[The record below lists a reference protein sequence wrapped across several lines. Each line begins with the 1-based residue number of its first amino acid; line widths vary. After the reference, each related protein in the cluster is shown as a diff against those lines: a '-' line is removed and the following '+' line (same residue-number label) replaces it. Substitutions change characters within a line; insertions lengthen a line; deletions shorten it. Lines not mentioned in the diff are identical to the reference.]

1 MRRDRRQTGST
12 RAAKPTKME
21 LVWAVRERV
30 KPGPF
35 PWDPSMPATKKPTN
49 RELRRSFGS
58 NFGTQKH
65 SPLTQQE
72 R

>member
-1 MRRDRRQTGST
+1 MRRRDQRQTGSA

-21 LVWAVRERV
+21 SVQATRKIV

-35 PWDPSMPATKKPTN
+35 PWDPSMPATKTPTK

-58 NFGTQKH
+58 GYGTQK
-65 SPLTQQE
+65 S
-72 R
+72 